1 MDFGLIFPAQ
11 FYVTFKHL
19 FQNALEA
26 EDYVCVLS
34 FKSSCTLEGVVQP
47 SQTLCLICVM
57 QDETKLPREK
67 KGLRDDNAN
76 L

>member
-19 FQNALEA
+19 FQNALET

-34 FKSSCTLEGVVQP
+34 LKSSCTLEGVVQP
-47 SQTLCLICVM
+47 S
-57 QDETKLPREK
+57 
-67 KGLRDDNAN
+67 
-76 L
+76 